1 MLTSPWRI
9 RLDNLTLEHEGGYYV
24 DLGCCQ
30 GPSQMLDWIMQVAKK
45 TWADD
50 RTIAELVRKL
60 NLCMDPQGT
69 MCSGAA
75 SDSDGVPSAVLRVWV
90 SRRLAEDEMLE
101 VSEDFWGGH
110 RGS

>member
-1 MLTSPWRI
+1 MLASPWRI

-24 DLGCCQ
+24 DLERCQ
-30 GPSQMLDWIMQVAKK
+30 GAAQMLDWIMQVAKK

-75 SDSDGVPSAVLRVWV
+75 ANSDGVPSPVLREWI
-90 SRRLAEDEMLE
+90 SRRLVEDEMLE
-101 VSEDFWGGH
+101 VSEDFYGGH
-110 RGS
+110 GGA